1 MKINNQQ
8 MLNQLFRLHKLIEM
22 NNDNP
27 ELNQPRSERETHI
40 TETPL
45 PSKTRDSKAEIP
57 AITAALRQEMSR
69 HPELCE
75 FSFSDTDLG
84 IIAQFYCRIDK
95 DYSFQLSPEDFHYI
109 ESGQLSTL
117 NQRIAYL
124 ISLLD
129 REILCLCRYD
139 DADYHSDLRQLLSS
153 DYRLNPYLLHL
164 LIGKNPFL
172 EAQNFLKDNILAMSA
187 AEFIPGYLNILFQKN
202 EYLRECYD
210 LKGFALFGMQP
221 RKYLKHLYKN
231 VPSLPETH
239 ALKRLCHRYKLNE
252 LEFSAL
258 VICLHFYITG
268 NREIS
273 PDSLTIL
280 LSRSSSEHAEIL
292 PQFSLDSRLLKEKII
307 SIDLSYRGFDLVL
320 SKSVLDIIR
329 PSGISKVQ
337 PTQKNLIDLV
347 ADSEYLAQLKTDSQL
362 SSLALEPNTL
372 HSIESIISG
381 VKKPL
386 QNSLARWGLKTASLS
401 DNKSI
406 HNSCIILLHGL
417 PGTGKTYLAGV
428 IANELKRPL
437 IYIKANTLRDCYYGN
452 TERIISA
459 LFGEM
464 KELISVLKKS
474 PVFLLNEADQI
485 IHRRGGNLS
494 HSCETTENAIQNI
507 FLEELEAFPGILVIT
522 TNLVSNLDE
531 AISRRIHYKLEVP
544 FPDAAIRAQLW
555 KIHLPHSIPGAAD
568 INIKQLAE
576 TYAFSGGQI
585 SLIVHNACKQA
596 LLRGSSAK
604 LTQSDLHFYAGL
616 EARTSFESGSESSRK
631 QPIGF

>member
-8 MLNQLFRLHKLIEM
+8 MLNHLFRLHKLIEM

-27 ELNQPRSERETHI
+27 ELNQPRGERETPI
-40 TETPL
+40 SETQL
-45 PSKTRDSKAEIP
+45 PSPTRDSKAEIP
-57 AITAALRQEMSR
+57 AITAALRQAMSQ

-75 FSFSDTDLG
+75 FDFSDNDLG

-95 DYSFQLSPEDFHYI
+95 DYLFQLSPEDFHYI

-164 LIGKNPFL
+164 LIGKNPFQ
-172 EAQNFLKDNILAMSA
+172 EAQNFLQDNILAMSA
-187 AEFIPGYLNILFQKN
+187 AEFIAGYLNILFQKN

-210 LKGFALFGMQP
+210 LKGYALFGIQP
-221 RKYLKHLYKN
+221 RKYLNHLYQN
-231 VPSLPETH
+231 VRALPESH
-239 ALKRLCHRYKLNE
+239 ALKRLCNKFKLNE

-258 VICLHFYITG
+258 IICLYFYITN
-268 NREIS
+268 NREVS

-280 LSRSSSEHAEIL
+280 LSRSKSEYAELL
-292 PQFSLDSRLLKEKII
+292 PQFSIDSRLLKEKII
-307 SIDLSYRGFDLVL
+307 SIDYNYRGSEIVL
-320 SKSVLDIIR
+320 NKSVIDIIR
-329 PSGISKVQ
+329 PSRILKAQ
-337 PTQKNLIDLV
+337 NTKKNLNDLV
-347 ADSEYLAQLKTDSQL
+347 ADSDFLTQLKTDSYIG
-362 SSLALEPNTL
+362 SLALEPNTL
-372 HSIESIISG
+372 QAIESIISG
-381 VKKPL
+381 VQKPL
-386 QNSLARWGLKTASLS
+386 QHSLARWGLKTASLS
-401 DNKSI
+401 ENKNI
-406 HNSCIILLHGL
+406 HDSCIILLHGL

-437 IYIKANTLRDCYYGN
+437 IYIKANTLRDLYYGN
-452 TERIISA
+452 TEKIISS
-459 LFGEM
+459 LFCEM

-485 IHRRGGNLS
+485 IHRRVGNLS
-494 HSCETTENAIQNI
+494 HSCESTENAIQNI
-507 FLEELEAFPGILVIT
+507 FLEELEVFPGIMVIT

-555 KIHLPHSIPGAAD
+555 KIHLPHSILGAAEID
-568 INIKQLAE
+568 IKQLAE
-576 TYAFSGGQI
+576 AYAFSGGQI

-596 LLRGSSAK
+596 ILRGSSAR
-604 LTQSDLHFYAGL
+604 LTQSDLLFYAEL
-616 EARTSFESGSESSRK
+616 EARSSFESGFECSRK

>member
-22 NNDNP
+22 NNDDP
-27 ELNQPRSERETHI
+27 ELNQPRVERETPRS
-40 TETPL
+40 ETQL

-57 AITAALRQEMSR
+57 AITAALRQAMSQ

-75 FSFSDTDLG
+75 FEFSDTDLG

-95 DYSFQLSPEDFHYI
+95 DYSFKLSPEDLYFI

-129 REILCLCRYD
+129 REILCLGRYD
-139 DADYHSDLRQLLSS
+139 DADYHFDLHHLLSS

-172 EAQNFLKDNILAMSA
+172 EAQNFLQDNILAMPA
-187 AEFIPGYLNILFQKN
+187 AEFIVGYLNILFQKN
-202 EYLRECYD
+202 EYLRECHD
-210 LKGFALFGMQP
+210 LKGFALFGIQP
-221 RKYLKHLYKN
+221 RKYLMHLYEYI
-231 VPSLPETH
+231 PSLPETH

-258 VICLHFYITG
+258 VICLYFYITG
-268 NREIS
+268 NREVS

-280 LSRSSSEHAEIL
+280 LARSSSEHAEML
-292 PQFSLDSRLLKEKII
+292 PQFSIDSRLLKENII
-307 SIDLSYRGFDLVL
+307 SIDYSYRGSEIVL

-329 PSGISKVQ
+329 PSGIIKVRNT
-337 PTQKNLIDLV
+337 PKNVIDLV

-381 VKKPL
+381 TQKPL

-401 DNKSI
+401 ENKSI

-437 IYIKANTLRDCYYGN
+437 INIKANTLRDSFYGN
-452 TERIISA
+452 TEKIISS
-459 LFGEM
+459 LFCEM

-485 IHRRGGNLS
+485 IHRRVCNLS
-494 HSCETTENAIQNI
+494 HSCESTENAIQNI
-507 FLEELEAFPGILVIT
+507 FLEELEVFPGIMVIT

-544 FPDAAIRAQLW
+544 FPDAVIRAQLW
-555 KIHLPHSIPGAAD
+555 KIHLPYSIPGAAEID
-568 INIKQLAE
+568 IKQLAE
-576 TYAFSGGQI
+576 AYAFSGGQI

-596 LLRGSSAK
+596 ILRGSSAR
-604 LTQSDLHFYAGL
+604 LTQSDLLFYAEL
-616 EARTSFESGSESSRK
+616 EARSSFESGFESSRK